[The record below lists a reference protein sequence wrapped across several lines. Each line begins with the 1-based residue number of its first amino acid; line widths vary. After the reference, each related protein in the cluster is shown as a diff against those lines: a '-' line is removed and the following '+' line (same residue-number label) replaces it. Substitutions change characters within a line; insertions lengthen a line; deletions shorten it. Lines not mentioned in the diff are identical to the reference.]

1 MEIFWVFVVF
11 RRNRDVR
18 NMRWRTPGSP
28 EPDISTPE
36 REGSPARDL
45 AGYRSRIARLLTWLG
60 LVVGLAIL
68 VPASVIELRQGWSL
82 IAAVD
87 LGAIVSLAL
96 VAVVGERFR
105 KVGPVGLVLI
115 VFCLGAFMLL
125 GNGSDYIGAS
135 WLSSAIVLSGILFG
149 TGGAFVLAALSTAVF
164 VVAFI
169 PAHLGALAGLSNG
182 PGLHFLALNTIALSL
197 ACALA
202 VSRLIRYLD
211 QSTAATQRL
220 DSELRLSE
228 SARKEEVAERKG
240 AEALAAFYRDYD
252 VLTHLPRRGKLAD
265 AASAAMSQAERRDRL
280 VAVLSIGI
288 ERFSRIADS
297 YGTAASEAFILQVSS
312 ALRSTFR
319 EYDTVARLGE
329 DSFGI
334 LCADLGKPEDVS
346 GLIEKARR
354 CLDTPFCVGDLR
366 LKPVASLG
374 LALYPGD
381 AADAE
386 GLIRSSEAA
395 LRSARLSEPG
405 SYCLFDASL
414 NAEVV
419 SRFKLEDELEAALF
433 MGSIVPWFQPKV
445 DSAGRIIGAEALAR
459 WILPDGGVRMP
470 SSFIPAAE
478 GSGGIVALG
487 KVVLASACSLAA
499 RWASRGLP
507 AIPVSVNLSPH
518 QFRSPSLVDDVRRA
532 LRESGLEPS
541 RLDLEITESGM
552 AIDEDDVIGRLA
564 ELKALGITLSID
576 DFGTGASTISR
587 LRDYPVDTVK
597 VPKAFVDPLPG
608 DSRASMIARA
618 VIDLAHNLEFDVV
631 AEGVED
637 AAQFDWLRGQ
647 ACDQFQGF
655 LFSPALP
662 ADEFEGALAR
672 GCGAIVQ

>member
-1 MEIFWVFVVF
+1 
-11 RRNRDVR
+11 
-18 NMRWRTPGSP
+18 MRWRTPGSP
-28 EPDISTPE
+28 EPDISTPDN
-36 REGSPARDL
+36 RGTSAQDL

-68 VPASVIELRQGWSL
+68 VPASIIELHQGWSL

-87 LGAIVSLAL
+87 FGAIVSLAL
-96 VAVVGERFR
+96 VAIAGERFPM
-105 KVGPVGLVLI
+105 VGPIGLVLV

-135 WLSSAIVLSGILFG
+135 WLSAAIVLAGILFG
-149 TGGAFVLAALSTAVF
+149 TVGAL
-164 VVAFI
+164 I
-169 PAHLGALAGLSNG
+169 LGALVSVAFGVAFAAFQVGTLPGIMGGS
-182 PGLHFLALNTIALSL
+182 GLHFLALNTIALSL

-202 VSRLIRYLD
+202 VSRLIKYLD

-220 DSELRLSE
+220 DSELRMSE

-240 AEALAAFYRDYD
+240 AEALATFYRDYD
-252 VLTHLPRRGKLAD
+252 ALTHLPRRGKLAD
-265 AASAAMSQAERRDRL
+265 AVSAAMSQAERRDRL

-312 ALRSTFR
+312 ALRATFR
-319 EYDTVARLGE
+319 EYDTVARFGE
-329 DSFGI
+329 DTFGL
-334 LCADLGKPEDVS
+334 LCSDLGKPEDVS

-354 CLDTPFCVGDLR
+354 CLDAPFCVGDLR

-381 AADAE
+381 AVDAE

-405 SYCLFDASL
+405 SYCLFDSGL

-419 SRFKLEDELEAALF
+419 NRFKIEDELEAALF

-445 DSAGRIIGAEALAR
+445 NSAGRIIGAEALAR

-499 RWASRGLP
+499 GWASRGLP

-532 LRESGLEPS
+532 LRESGLAPE
-541 RLDLEITESGM
+541 RLDLEITESGI
-552 AIDEDDVIGRLA
+552 ATDEADVIGRLA

-597 VPKAFVDPLPG
+597 VPKSFVDPLPG

-647 ACDQFQGF
+647 ACDQFQGY
-655 LFSPALP
+655 LFSPPVSAE
-662 ADEFEGALAR
+662 EFEGTLAR

>member
-1 MEIFWVFVVF
+1 M
-11 RRNRDVR
+11 RR
-18 NMRWRTPGSP
+18 RTAGSP
-28 EPDISTPE
+28 GPDTPTPDNPKP
-36 REGSPARDL
+36 SVQDL
-45 AGYRSRIARLLTWLG
+45 AGYRSHIARLLTWLG
-60 LVVGLAIL
+60 LFVGLAIL
-68 VPASVIELRQGWSL
+68 IPASIIELHQGWSL
-82 IAAVD
+82 LAAVD

-105 KVGPVGLVLI
+105 KVGPIGLVLV

-125 GNGSDYIGAS
+125 GKGADYIGAS
-135 WLSSAIVLSGILFG
+135 WLSAAIVLSGILFG
-149 TGGAFVLAALSTAVF
+149 TAGALV
-164 VVAFI
+164 
-169 PAHLGALAGLSNG
+169 LGALVAITFGIAFVPAQAGALPVVSAS

-220 DSELRLSE
+220 DSELRQSE

-329 DSFGI
+329 DSFGL

-354 CLDTPFCVGDLR
+354 CLDAPFCVGDLR

-381 AADAE
+381 ASDAE

-419 SRFKLEDELEAALF
+419 NRFKLEDELEAALF

-445 DSAGRIIGAEALAR
+445 DSSGRIIGAEALAR

-487 KVVLASACSLAA
+487 KVVLASACSQAA
-499 RWASRGLP
+499 GWASRGLP
-507 AIPVSVNLSPH
+507 AVPVSVNLSPH
-518 QFRSPSLVDDVRRA
+518 QFRSPSLVEDVRRA
-532 LRESGLEPS
+532 LRESGLEPE
-541 RLDLEITESGM
+541 RLDLEITESGI
-552 AIDEDDVIGRLA
+552 ATDEADVIGRLS
-564 ELKALGITLSID
+564 ELKALGVNLSID

-637 AAQFDWLRGQ
+637 PAQFEWLRGQ
-647 ACDQFQGF
+647 ACDQFQGY
-655 LFSPALP
+655 LFSPPLP
-662 ADEFEGALAR
+662 ADKFECALAR